1 MKKIKLLKKFG
12 IILILIT
19 LISFGCN
26 NTEDT
31 PTEPEV
37 TLDNALVGTWQLT
50 KITVPLLD
58 TMLTAQ
64 EAGVEI
70 TMVFRADGSFEATT
84 IDSAGTEVDK
94 GTWST
99 SNSTLT
105 LKFDDGT
112 EQKGEYT
119 IQGNVA
125 SLNWTID
132 FEGYTVPAIL
142 EFVKASSPGK
152 RSFGLIT
159 RLPSKFI

>member
-1 MKKIKLLKKFG
+1 MNKNTFFKKLTTILVLLV
-12 IILILIT
+12 LIA
-19 LISFGCN
+19 FGCN
-26 NTEDT
+26 KTEDN
-31 PTEPEV
+31 PTGPEA
-37 TLDNALVGTWQLT
+37 TIDNALVGTWQLT

-58 TMLTAQ
+58 TILTAQ

-70 TMVFRADGSFEATT
+70 TMVFKADGSFEATT
-84 IDSAGTEVDK
+84 IDSTGTEVDK

-119 IQGNVA
+119 IQENVA

-159 RLPSKFI
+159 RLPSKFL